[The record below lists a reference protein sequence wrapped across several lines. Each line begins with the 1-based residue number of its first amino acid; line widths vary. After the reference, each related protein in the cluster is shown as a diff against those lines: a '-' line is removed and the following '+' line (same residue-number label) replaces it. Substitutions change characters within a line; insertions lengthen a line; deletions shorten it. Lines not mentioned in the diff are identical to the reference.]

1 MACSPTLDCFI
12 MERETPPELSFITLN
27 GGEVR
32 FQEEIRHTNGIT
44 FSGSDDIGNKFYFN
58 LHLSTAIAMKKH
70 LGWVI
75 ADAKSIRD
83 EQ

>member
-58 LHLSTAIAMKKH
+58 LHLVLLPSHILLH
-70 LGWVI
+70 LVRGPI
-75 ADAKSIRD
+75 P
-83 EQ
+83 